1 MTAGYTLAELAARCG
16 GEVRGDPGARVH
28 GVATIQNAE
37 PGRIAFLANPK
48 YRRYLTETR
57 AGALILSAEDAA
69 DWTGPALVTK
79 NPYLL
84 YAKVAAVLAPL
95 PAVQGG
101 VHPRAWVDPSAT
113 VAPDAWVGP
122 GAVVEAGAE
131 VGARVFIGPNCVIGR
146 AAKVGEDSRLTASVT
161 LCHEV
166 IIGKR
171 VLLNPGVVIGGDGF
185 GIAPGEGGRWTKVPQ
200 LGSVRIGDDVEIGA
214 NTTVDRGAL
223 EDTLIEEG
231 VKLDNLVQIGH
242 GARIGAHT
250 AIAGCVAVAGSANI
264 GKHVMIAGMAGVN
277 GHIDVVDNVVIT
289 AMGMVI
295 NSITEPG
302 IYSSGIPIDTQ
313 RNWRKNSVRF
323 RHLDEMARR
332 LSELEKK
339 LKD

>member
-1 MTAGYTLAELAARCG
+1 MAGAGLTLAELASRCG
-16 GEVRGDPGARVH
+16 GEVRGDATTRVQR
-28 GVATIQNAE
+28 VATIQNAAS
-37 PGRIAFLANPK
+37 GSIAFLANPK
-48 YRRYLTETR
+48 YRRYLAET
-57 AGALILSAEDAA
+57 GASAVILSPEDAA
-69 DWTGPALVTK
+69 EWQGPALVTK
-79 NPYLL
+79 NPYVL
-84 YAKVAAVLAPL
+84 YARVAAALSP
-95 PAVQGG
+95 PPPFQGG
-101 VHPRAWVDPSAT
+101 VHPRAWVDPAAKVS
-113 VAPDAWVGP
+113 PDAWIGP
-122 GAVVEAGAE
+122 GSVVEAGAE
-131 VGARVFIGPNCVIGR
+131 VGPRCFIGPNCVIGR
-146 AAKVGEDSRLTASVT
+146 DARLGEDCRLTASVT

-166 IIGKR
+166 VLGRR

-185 GIAPGEGGRWTKVPQ
+185 GIAPEGGRWVKVPQ
-200 LGSVRIGDDVEIGA
+200 LGSVRIGDDVEVGA

-242 GARIGAHT
+242 GARIGAHS

-277 GHIDVVDNVVIT
+277 GHIEVVDNVVIT

-302 IYSSGIPIDTQ
+302 VYSSGIPIDTQ

-332 LSELEKK
+332 ISELEKK

>member
-1 MTAGYTLAELAARCG
+1 MTAAGLTLAELASRCG
-16 GEVRGDPGARVH
+16 GEVRGDAATRVQR
-28 GVATIQNAE
+28 VATIQSAAS
-37 PGRIAFLANPK
+37 GSITFLANAK
-48 YRRYLTETR
+48 YRRYLTETQ
-57 AGALILSAEDAA
+57 ASAVILSPEHAAE
-69 DWTGPALVTK
+69 WRGPALITK
-79 NPYLL
+79 NPYVL
-84 YAKVAAVLAPL
+84 YARVAATLSPL
-95 PAVQGG
+95 PPFQGG
-101 VHPRAWVDPSAT
+101 VHPRAIVDPSAKL
-113 VAPDAWVGP
+113 APDAWIGP
-122 GAVVEAGAE
+122 GSVVEAGAE
-131 VGARVFIGPNCVIGR
+131 IGPRCFIGPNCVIGR
-146 AAKVGEDSRLTASVT
+146 DAKLDEDCRLTASVM

-166 IIGKR
+166 VLGKR

-185 GIAPGEGGRWTKVPQ
+185 GIAPEDGRWIKVPQ

-250 AIAGCVAVAGSANI
+250 VIAGCVAVAGSANI

-332 LSELEKK
+332 LTELEKK